1 MFEFIDHVIYINL
14 AESTDRKDLIEKELS
29 KFPPEKVTRFNA
41 VRMNP
46 GSLGCTRSHIGALE
60 LAISKGY
67 RNVLIMEDDMVW
79 NSEFETQYPILEEK
93 ASQPYDVIVMAGTYV
108 LYDKETL
115 KLYRC
120 HCTGAYLVNQ
130 NYYFTL
136 LNNFKQ
142 GYHILYSHWN
152 TPLKFIRK
160 LFTGFKECHYNTDIY
175 WRRLQARDNWFIVQM
190 MYNRPCFS
198 LIQQHVV
205 DWTPYFDLEYMYK
218 NNDSASETAS

>member
-1 MFEFIDHVIYINL
+1 MFEFIDHIIYINL
-14 AESTDRKDLIEKELS
+14 PESTDRREMIEKELS

-41 VRMNP
+41 FRMNP
-46 GSLGCTRSHIGALE
+46 GSIGCTRSHIGALE

-67 RNVLIMEDDMVW
+67 RNVLIVEDDMVW
-79 NSEFETQYPILEEK
+79 NPEFEKQYPILEEK
-93 ASQPYDVIVMAGTYV
+93 VSQPYDVIVMAGTYV
-108 LYDKETL
+108 RYDKKTL
-115 KLYRC
+115 KLQKC
-120 HCTGAYLVNQ
+120 NCTGAYLVNQ

-142 GYHILYSHWN
+142 GYHILYRHSN
-152 TPLKFIRK
+152 TFLKLVRDSRADM
-160 LFTGFKECHYNTDIY
+160 KECHYNADTY
-175 WRRLQARDNWFIVQM
+175 WRHLQARDNWFIVQM

-218 NNDSASETAS
+218 NNDSTTQTIS

>member
-1 MFEFIDHVIYINL
+1 MFEFIDHIIYINL
-14 AESTDRKDLIEKELS
+14 EESTDRRKLIEEELS

-41 VRMNP
+41 IRMNQ

-79 NSEFETQYPILEEK
+79 NSEFDKMYSILEEK
-93 ASQPYDVIVMAGTYV
+93 VSQPYDVIVMAGTYV
-108 LYDKETL
+108 LYDKKTL
-115 KLYRC
+115 KLQKC
-120 HCTGAYLVNQ
+120 HCTGAYIVNQ
-130 NYYFTL
+130 EYYFIL
-136 LNNFKQ
+136 LDNFRR
-142 GYHILYSHWN
+142 GYHKLYEHWN
-152 TPLKFIRK
+152 KPLKFIRNLLSK
-160 LFTGFKECHYNTDIY
+160 YKECQFNTDTY
-175 WRRLQARDNWFIVQM
+175 WRHLQARDNWFIVQM

-218 NNDSASETAS
+218 NNDSTTQTIS